1 MLCDIKKIYKH
12 MNIPEL
18 EKEYLD
24 LLILSSY
31 SDNTLYCSELI
42 YYIKKLIKNLKDKY
56 KN

>member
-1 MLCDIKKIYKH
+1 MMLCDIKKIYKH

-31 SDNTLYCSELI
+31 SDNTLYCSELM
-42 YYIKKLIKNLKDKY
+42 YYIKKLIKNLKDK
-56 KN
+56 K